1 MSNAMKVWA
10 YRGRA
15 LSRGRYLQGE
25 CVTHRFTYL
34 HKNKKTK
41 KHHLRDADNA
51 QRQQSTALLLPVMV
65 VLTVERVIALQ

>member
-1 MSNAMKVWA
+1 MKVWA

-15 LSRGRYLQGE
+15 LVVGDTFKENASLIGL
-25 CVTHRFTYL
+25 HTYT
-34 HKNKKTK
+34 KTKKTK
-41 KHHLRDADNA
+41 KHHLRDHNA